1 MYQDIEKDIAAG
13 VLGATAITAGAVA
26 LPLGAAAIAASCIA
40 GGAVAH
46 TVSAIARF
54 AYQRNDDNSTTF
66 FGFRCEHLEP
76 YEGPALDGSGLS
88 KK

>member
-1 MYQDIEKDIAAG
+1 MYQDIEKDVAAG

-54 AYQRNDDNSTTF
+54 AYQRNDEDNSTTF
-66 FGFRCEHLEP
+66 FGFRCEHLEND
-76 YEGPALDGSGLS
+76 GLKLDSSGL
-88 KK
+88 